1 MVRQI
6 VVATIASAA
15 FGIALHAE
23 CVTLTA
29 KEMMS
34 RPGVLIFGGR
44 VVDVQDVGQ
53 GGARWTIEVQRVW
66 KGSVPARIDIYSSRF
81 GPSEVRPPFWRKGSD
96 ALVLAARLSDVNVK
110 EWKQTNRLSESDPSP
125 EYVAYGCLDALENNF
140 EHNLGPSHP
149 PKK

>member
-6 VVATIASAA
+6 VVGAIVSAV
-15 FGIALHAE
+15 FGIALHAD

-96 ALVLAARLSDVNVK
+96 AFVLAARLSDV
-110 EWKQTNRLSESDPSP
+110 KQWRQANGLSESDPSP
-125 EYVAYGCLDALENNF
+125 EYVASGCLDALENNF
-140 EHNLGPSHP
+140 EANLGLSHP

>member
-6 VVATIASAA
+6 VAGIVASAA

-23 CVTLTA
+23 CVTLPA
-29 KEMMS
+29 KEMVS
-34 RPGVLIFGGR
+34 RPGVLIFFGR
-44 VVDVQDVGQ
+44 VADVQDVGQ
-53 GGARWTIEVQRVW
+53 TGARWTIEVQRVW

-96 ALVLAARLSDVNVK
+96 ALVLATRLSDV
-110 EWKQTNRLSESDPSP
+110 KQWRKVYGLSESDPSP

-140 EHNLGPSHP
+140 EANLGPSHP

>member
-6 VVATIASAA
+6 VVGTIASAA

-23 CVTLTA
+23 CVGLPA

-34 RPGVLIFGGR
+34 RPGVELIFAGR

-53 GGARWTIEVQRVW
+53 SAARWTIEVERVW

-81 GPSEVRPPFWRKGSD
+81 GPSEVRPPFRKGGN
-96 ALVLAARLSDVNVK
+96 ALVLAARISDV
-110 EWKQTNRLSESDPSP
+110 KQWRQFYGLSESDPP
-125 EYVAYGCLDALENNF
+125 TEYRAYGCLDALEPNF
-140 EHNLGPSHP
+140 EANLGPSHP